1 MSSSRNIVR
10 EIRIVDGMDGTHGTS
25 RTGDKCLQIGMAKVR
40 DYFQESG
47 GEECMCISAS

>member
-10 EIRIVDGMDGTHGTS
+10 EIRIVDVMDGTHGTS

-40 DYFQESG
+40 DIFKNQVEK
-47 GEECMCISAS
+47 EACI